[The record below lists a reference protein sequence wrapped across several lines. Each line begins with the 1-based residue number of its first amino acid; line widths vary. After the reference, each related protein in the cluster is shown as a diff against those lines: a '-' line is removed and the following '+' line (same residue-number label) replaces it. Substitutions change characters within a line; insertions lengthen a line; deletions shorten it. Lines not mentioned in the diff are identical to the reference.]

1 MPRGVMALSHGYGAD
16 DGSEGQATA
25 PASMHRV
32 HESGPEWP
40 LVVAS
45 VVVSV
50 LAVAGAEAFAAA
62 VPALGRWYGVAP
74 WSRW

>member
-1 MPRGVMALSHGYGAD
+1 
-16 DGSEGQATA
+16 
-25 PASMHRV
+25 MHRV